1 VKRTTC
7 VEEAA
12 PAAVSEEDD
21 RAALLAERFAIKRRV
36 GAGSFGVVYEAF
48 DKHRNT
54 LVALKHL
61 THLDPTSVWR
71 FKTEFRAMA
80 DVSHPNLVVLNELF
94 VHQGSWFFTMDL
106 VPGVDFV
113 RHCRRSNGES
123 EACDVELLRPAL
135 TQLVEGVHACHTAG
149 YVHRDIKP
157 ANALVCPDGKVV
169 LLDFGLLA
177 ATNASG
183 VQAKVHNSFSGT
195 PAYMAPELLCWQP
208 ASHASDWY
216 AVGVMLYE
224 ALTGQIPFGPSLLA
238 SLPFRRAAQK
248 VAESLDGAPA
258 DLRELCL
265 QLLEPDPSRR
275 PSYPA
280 IGAVPGVHA
289 RDVDALPVPP
299 LTGREAAF
307 AELRRAFDELGQGR
321 PVLAR
326 VRGPSG
332 IGKTSVVRAFLRS
345 LAAVDAICVLEGRCR
360 EHESVPFNAFDSLV
374 DELVERLVGA
384 EPNPID
390 AVPPQLL
397 GPLANVFPSF
407 GRLDAFD
414 RVQPEFVTAES
425 IDLRERAFAGLRAVL
440 ASLAQHSKLVIF
452 LDDLQWADRDSV
464 AMLRALF
471 IPPGDARRPLAALPV
486 LFIASH
492 REDDADVHGMLAAL
506 DELTSHPSLT
516 ALTLALGPL
525 PRESAQTLLRAVHTS
540 MDPAL
545 AGRLYDES
553 GGHPYFLLE
562 LARAARTRATKIGGV
577 SLDMLLLERIS
588 QLPAA
593 AQRIMETAAVAGRAI
608 ELPVLLRC
616 VEPVGFHDPIAP
628 LRRARLLKSHSGR
641 AFEMVD
647 VYHDRI
653 REAVLGAIPENRLAL
668 LHRRLAEELEVANI
682 GEPEELM
689 LHLRAAGD
697 SRRAADYAELA
708 GDRALRSLG
717 FELAARLYLEALDL
731 SAAAASAAGDV
742 DEASDRASN
751 HRRQR
756 KLGDAFLYAGRGTDC
771 AQAYLATAG
780 EASPAEALRLRRL
793 AAEQLLRS
801 GRIEEGLRVMEGV
814 LNSVQLELP
823 RTLRGALLWLLIGRL
838 YLRWRGFRFS
848 ERAARHVAERDLAR
862 IDVCWSARIGLSLVN
877 YVLYAAFESRHL
889 LLALNA
895 GEPYRIARA
904 LIAEGGFLGSSGK
917 PLATRSS
924 AILARGEQLAERI
937 GDPYLIASGRMTRG
951 ANEYF
956 LGRWRSAVEHLQ
968 CAERMFR
975 EQCHGVAWDV
985 SAAHLFT
992 LSALR
997 YLGPMEDVRRQLEAH
1012 VERADQLGDLY
1023 ASVTLSMHLGTLVWL
1038 AADEPARA
1046 RAHLEATQRR
1056 WPYRSFQV
1064 QEWLAWSAGLD
1075 LALYEEDPGRARQ
1088 LLEELEPEFRN
1099 SFLDR
1104 VQLIRVEWRYRRAL
1118 VWLHVK
1124 GPERAKAL
1132 RRARAETRRI
1142 RAEGLPWTR
1151 GLATLLSAALAA
1163 QQEQKQRAV
1172 VLCREACALLAAA
1185 DMPLHASVARYR
1197 WSELVGGEEGVTL
1210 KARAEFECRARG
1222 IRRPAR
1228 WANIYCPTLLHAPD
1242 PSADRLPS

>member
-1 VKRTTC
+1 MKRTTC
-7 VEEAA
+7 VEEGA

-80 DVSHPNLVVLNELF
+80 DVSHPNRVVLNELF
-94 VHQGSWFFTMDL
+94 VHQGSWFFTMNL

-113 RHCRRSNGES
+113 RHCRRSTGES
-123 EACDVELLRPAL
+123 EACD
-135 TQLVEGVHACHTAG
+135 
-149 YVHRDIKP
+149 
-157 ANALVCPDGKVV
+157 
-169 LLDFGLLA
+169 
-177 ATNASG
+177 
-183 VQAKVHNSFSGT
+183 
-195 PAYMAPELLCWQP
+195 
-208 ASHASDWY
+208 
-216 AVGVMLYE
+216 
-224 ALTGQIPFGPSLLA
+224 
-238 SLPFRRAAQK
+238 
-248 VAESLDGAPA
+248 
-258 DLRELCL
+258 
-265 QLLEPDPSRR
+265 
-275 PSYPA
+275 
-280 IGAVPGVHA
+280 
-289 RDVDALPVPP
+289 
-299 LTGREAAF
+299 
-307 AELRRAFDELGQGR
+307 
-321 PVLAR
+321 
-326 VRGPSG
+326 
-332 IGKTSVVRAFLRS
+332 
-345 LAAVDAICVLEGRCR
+345 
-360 EHESVPFNAFDSLV
+360 
-374 DELVERLVGA
+374 
-384 EPNPID
+384 
-390 AVPPQLL
+390 
-397 GPLANVFPSF
+397 
-407 GRLDAFD
+407 
-414 RVQPEFVTAES
+414 
-425 IDLRERAFAGLRAVL
+425 
-440 ASLAQHSKLVIF
+440 
-452 LDDLQWADRDSV
+452 
-464 AMLRALF
+464 
-471 IPPGDARRPLAALPV
+471 
-486 LFIASH
+486 
-492 REDDADVHGMLAAL
+492 
-506 DELTSHPSLT
+506 
-516 ALTLALGPL
+516 
-525 PRESAQTLLRAVHTS
+525 
-540 MDPAL
+540 
-545 AGRLYDES
+545 
-553 GGHPYFLLE
+553 
-562 LARAARTRATKIGGV
+562 
-577 SLDMLLLERIS
+577 
-588 QLPAA
+588 
-593 AQRIMETAAVAGRAI
+593 
-608 ELPVLLRC
+608 
-616 VEPVGFHDPIAP
+616 
-628 LRRARLLKSHSGR
+628 
-641 AFEMVD
+641 
-647 VYHDRI
+647 
-653 REAVLGAIPENRLAL
+653 
-668 LHRRLAEELEVANI
+668 
-682 GEPEELM
+682 
-689 LHLRAAGD
+689 
-697 SRRAADYAELA
+697 
-708 GDRALRSLG
+708 
-717 FELAARLYLEALDL
+717 
-731 SAAAASAAGDV
+731 
-742 DEASDRASN
+742 
-751 HRRQR
+751 
-756 KLGDAFLYAGRGTDC
+756 
-771 AQAYLATAG
+771 
-780 EASPAEALRLRRL
+780 
-793 AAEQLLRS
+793 
-801 GRIEEGLRVMEGV
+801 
-814 LNSVQLELP
+814 
-823 RTLRGALLWLLIGRL
+823 LIGRL

-848 ERAARHVAERDLAR
+848 ERAARQVAERDLAR

-1012 VERADQLGDLY
+1012 VERANHLGDLY

-1064 QEWLAWSAGLD
+1064 QEWLGWSAGLD
-1075 LALYEEDPGRARQ
+1075 LALYEGDPGRARQ
-1088 LLEELEPEFRN
+1088 LLEELEPEFKN

-1132 RRARAETRRI
+1132 RRARSETRRI

-1210 KARAEFECRARG
+1210 KARAELECRARG